1 MEGKRKESLEYI
13 YSDRHS
19 FHGFDYK
26 SQFYRGI
33 RKLFIIHVETEL
45 DNLIIGANNEILL
58 LSIVNQRNGLMSF
71 GSPSISFFRYSS

>member
-1 MEGKRKESLEYI
+1 MESKRKESLEYI
-13 YSDRHS
+13 YSNRHS

-26 SQFYRGI
+26 PQFYRRI

-58 LSIVNQRNGLMSF
+58 LSIVNQRNGLTSF
-71 GSPSISFFRYSS
+71 GSPSLSFFRYSY